1 MGVLV
6 LLVRRAVVRGVVPLV
21 SLCPLLFRPC
31 TLLHC
36 DRPWP
41 RVCVQNV
48 LLLCAKCV
56 LVCLVVAVVVVVVVG
71 RHPPHTP
78 HTTHHQVF
86 SQHMD
91 VCRRDED
98 VTTVMR
104 LLQQIYYTHLC
115 FNRVDSASRHTLGTG
130 IDGATTHA
138 NTSAGTGAGAG
149 GGAGAG
155 VGTSMFGFAGTPR
168 ALALQRPVFTATHLS
183 CCPQG
188 AFIPLSSGH
197 NGEWSSHQ
205 RASLLSC
212 MRAAGVLPVSP
223 LHRQP
228 VF

>member
-1 MGVLV
+1 M
-6 LLVRRAVVRGVVPLV
+6 
-21 SLCPLLFRPC
+21 CC
-31 TLLHC
+31 C
-36 DRPWP
+36 
-41 RVCVQNV
+41 CVQNV
-48 LLLCAKCV
+48 CWCVWLLLLLWLSL
-56 LVCLVVAVVVVVVVG
+56 LVATHLT
-71 RHPPHTP
+71 HHTP

-138 NTSAGTGAGAG
+138 NTSAGTGAGAGAG